1 MINPSR
7 RSLIIGLG
15 ASLVAAPAIVRAS
28 SLMTI
33 KAPKPLRYMG
43 TELVYDSVPGP
54 VYYLGQNG
62 FYVYGGDF
70 GPLEI
75 SWSAEN
81 DFTAWS
87 PSDASLPS

>member
-1 MINPSR
+1 MISPSR

-28 SLMTI
+28 SLMRI

-54 VYYLGQNG
+54 VYFLNERG
-62 FYVYGGDF
+62 FYLYGADHA
-70 GPLEI
+70 PLEV

-81 DFTAWS
+81 DFTSWEPAECLS
-87 PSDASLPS
+87 